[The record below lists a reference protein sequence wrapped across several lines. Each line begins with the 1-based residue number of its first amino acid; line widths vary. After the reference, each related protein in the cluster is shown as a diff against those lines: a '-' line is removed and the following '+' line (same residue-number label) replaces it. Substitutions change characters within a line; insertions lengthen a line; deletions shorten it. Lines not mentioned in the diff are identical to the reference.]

1 MKANVAMKPN
11 QIIRKALT
19 NRDIKEFLERAACQ
33 KTLSTQTFVL
43 LELLK
48 AYTNEP
54 LAPQFDKHVDL

>member
-1 MKANVAMKPN
+1 MKPN

-33 KTLSTQTFVL
+33 KTLSAQTFVL